1 MERNGVNVCATI
13 PVTCIP
19 LEQVERFLISVLSRV
34 DACGSRLYHT
44 MPRHMHDHAILLWR
58 IIHSHLFK
66 PYHWTIPSAFMC
78 YFHNLISL
86 QFMMV
91 FCRICLAR
99 MGELLYCY
107 TAGAT

>member
-1 MERNGVNVCATI
+1 
-13 PVTCIP
+13 
-19 LEQVERFLISVLSRV
+19 
-34 DACGSRLYHT
+34 
-44 MPRHMHDHAILLWR
+44 
-58 IIHSHLFK
+58 
-66 PYHWTIPSAFMC
+66 MC
-78 YFHNLISL
+78 YFYNLISL

>member
-1 MERNGVNVCATI
+1 
-13 PVTCIP
+13 
-19 LEQVERFLISVLSRV
+19 
-34 DACGSRLYHT
+34 
-44 MPRHMHDHAILLWR
+44 
-58 IIHSHLFK
+58 
-66 PYHWTIPSAFMC
+66 MC

-99 MGELLYCY
+99 MGELY